1 MKKIMLLLAVLI
13 LTSTVVFAGGNKETG
28 PVSGNT
34 IRWSYWGGEA
44 RLRAV
49 QQAIDIYTG
58 ETGNIVAG
66 EPAPGTNE
74 HFDKFKVQF
83 AGGNAA
89 DIVQLGGYFTNL
101 TGGTDDNK
109 SFPAAAD
116 LLLPL
121 DPYVKSGKLNIAN
134 VDTAAINAGTRDGIL
149 YAIPVATNMPA
160 MIYNKSLLERVG
172 APLPKV
178 SMTWAEFETWLGQVQ
193 AKLPNGT
200 YAMTDNSATASGSV
214 FFGYWA
220 GQNNTPQ
227 WDGKQTKMTAAA
239 AQQYFDMWA
248 KWRTNGWVPPA
259 SVSADYAE
267 TNESS
272 AAIIAGKTA
281 VVQVWSNSIAN
292 YQNAT
297 RDDLQLMELPNAAVS
312 NGLWGQMSQMM
323 AINKK
328 TRNPDAAIQFLNY
341 YTNDPRAWAI
351 LKDTYGIP
359 VTPAGRAAL
368 AANASDSVK
377 KQIAY
382 LDVAGKH
389 ASPPNPNM
397 PNDTEWNQGLHL
409 IAQNVAYGRI
419 TSAAGGQQVMDL
431 INRLIR

>member
-1 MKKIMLLLAVLI
+1 MRKVMLLLAVLI
-13 LTSTVVFAGGNKETG
+13 LTSTVVFAGGTKEAA
-28 PVSGNT
+28 PNYGNT

-58 ETGNIVAG
+58 ETGNVVAG

-74 HFDKFKVQF
+74 HFDKFLVQF
-83 AGGNAA
+83 AGGYAA

-101 TGGTDDNK
+101 QLADDNK
-109 SFPAAAD
+109 TTKPPAGDYLLD
-116 LLLPL
+116 LT
-121 DPYVKSGKLNIAN
+121 PYTKNGKLDISN
-134 VDTAAINAGTRDGIL
+134 VDTAAINAGTRDGKL
-149 YAIPVATNMPA
+149 YAIPVAMNMPA

-220 GQNNTPQ
+220 GQNGTPQ
-227 WDGKQTKMTAAA
+227 WDGAKTSMTAAA
-239 AQQYFDMWA
+239 AQQYFDLWA

-267 TNESS
+267 TNEAS

-281 VVQVWSNSIAN
+281 CVQVWSNSIAN
-292 YQNAT
+292 YQAAT
-297 RDDLQLMELPNAAVS
+297 RDDLQIIELPNAAVS

-328 TRNPDAAIQFLNY
+328 TKNPDAAVQFLNF
-341 YTNDPRAWAI
+341 YTNDARAWAI
-351 LKDTYGIP
+351 LKDTYGMP
-359 VTPAGRAAL
+359 VTPAGRAAVS
-368 AANASDSVK
+368 ATASDTVK
-377 KQIAY
+377 KQLAY

-419 TSAAGGQQVMDL
+419 TAAAGGQQVMDL
-431 INRLIR
+431 INRLTR